1 MQNKTRG
8 LIFLSI
14 TVVLWGISFVA
25 TSVVVRYIPPI
36 IAGFIRFSIA
46 SIFLMIFVRK
56 NVKYSKK
63 EVFYLIM
70 TGFFGI
76 TAYFIFENTALMY
89 TTPSNSSLIISS
101 TPIFFLIVNDIIQR
115 KLSNKIRYL
124 GTIIA
129 FTGVTL
135 LILNGKYILEL
146 NPIGDLLMMIPV
158 LSWIVYTIYL
168 EKLNVKHSNL
178 IITRD
183 MTMYGAIFF
192 APFAIFEMLK
202 INSAPIYELWIQP
215 IVIISLLFLGILCSA
230 VGYIFWNYSVKLAGS
245 KTTMNGIYFIP
256 MVTLIADSI
265 FLKNIPNA
273 FTLIGAILIISGTYI
288 SEKKF

>member
-1 MQNKTRG
+1 
-8 LIFLSI
+8 
-14 TVVLWGISFVA
+14 
-25 TSVVVRYIPPI
+25 
-36 IAGFIRFSIA
+36 
-46 SIFLMIFVRK
+46 
-56 NVKYSKK
+56 
-63 EVFYLIM
+63 
-70 TGFFGI
+70 
-76 TAYFIFENTALMY
+76 
-89 TTPSNSSLIISS
+89 
-101 TPIFFLIVNDIIQR
+101 
-115 KLSNKIRYL
+115 
-124 GTIIA
+124 
-129 FTGVTL
+129 
-135 LILNGKYILEL
+135 
-146 NPIGDLLMMIPV
+146 
-158 LSWIVYTIYL
+158 
-168 EKLNVKHSNL
+168 VKHSNL

>member
-89 TTPSNSSLIISS
+89 TTPSNS
-101 TPIFFLIVNDIIQR
+101 
-115 KLSNKIRYL
+115 
-124 GTIIA
+124 
-129 FTGVTL
+129 
-135 LILNGKYILEL
+135 
-146 NPIGDLLMMIPV
+146 
-158 LSWIVYTIYL
+158 
-168 EKLNVKHSNL
+168 
-178 IITRD
+178 
-183 MTMYGAIFF
+183 
-192 APFAIFEMLK
+192 
-202 INSAPIYELWIQP
+202 
-215 IVIISLLFLGILCSA
+215 
-230 VGYIFWNYSVKLAGS
+230 
-245 KTTMNGIYFIP
+245 
-256 MVTLIADSI
+256 
-265 FLKNIPNA
+265 
-273 FTLIGAILIISGTYI
+273 
-288 SEKKF
+288 